1 MVKRFHGKQDI
12 FTDVISRKFM
22 SQLAIF
28 QFFFFAFGTYMHKVN
43 NINKTNVNKNGIQL
57 TSSA

>member
-12 FTDVISRKFM
+12 FTDVIPRKFM

-28 QFFFFAFGTYMHKVN
+28 QFFFAFGTYMHKVN
-43 NINKTNVNKNGIQL
+43 NSNKTNVNRNGIQL